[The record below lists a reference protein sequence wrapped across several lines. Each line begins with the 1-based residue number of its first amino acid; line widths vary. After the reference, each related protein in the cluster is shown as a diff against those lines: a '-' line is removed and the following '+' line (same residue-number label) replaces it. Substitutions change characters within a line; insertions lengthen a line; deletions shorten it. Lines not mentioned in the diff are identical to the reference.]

1 MYEYE
6 CLVDRIFCGYSVW
19 PEEASGPWSRP
30 ISRKQTGVVD
40 TRQAK
45 VFCEFASSTFRKLIA
60 YVQRV
65 LSDDEETSPAAV
77 SSTTSSDSDSED
89 DEDEDLTTEDDENH
103 ELSKSAR
110 GTGMK

>member
-19 PEEASGPWSRP
+19 PEEASDPWSRP
-30 ISRKQTGVVD
+30 TRKQTGVVD
-40 TRQAK
+40 TL
-45 VFCEFASSTFRKLIA
+45 VFWGFASSTFRKLIA

>member
-1 MYEYE
+1 M
-6 CLVDRIFCGYSVW
+6 
-19 PEEASGPWSRP
+19 
-30 ISRKQTGVVD
+30 KQTD
-40 TRQAK
+40 LLIL
-45 VFCEFASSTFRKLIA
+45 FRKLIA

-65 LSDDEETSPAAV
+65 LSDEEAASPATV